1 MCRKHLIG
9 RSNVVPAA
17 QILMSDQIRKH
28 VAEGD
33 KVGGECSQFLFG
45 QAFGKL
51 ACNCGKIKE
60 IGAISHN
67 GPHVRV
73 FYMI

>member
-9 RSNVVPAA
+9 GSNVVPAA
-17 QILMSDQIRKH
+17 QIPMSDQICKH
-28 VAEGD
+28 ITEGD
-33 KVGGECSQFLFG
+33 EVGGECSQFLFG
-45 QAFGKL
+45 QAFGKF

-67 GPHVRV
+67 GPRRKA